1 VERQLHSFNESEVKE
16 FREAFDTFDADK
28 SGAISTEELGAVLK
42 EVGEETSAEEVMLM
56 VADVDFDGDGEIDF
70 DEFLVMMTRKSKKVR
85 IPRPEHV

>member
-1 VERQLHSFNESEVKE
+1 V
-16 FREAFDTFDADK
+16 
-28 SGAISTEELGAVLK
+28 GAVPK